1 VPLFRKKPISQPV
14 ARQVTAAAPSVP
26 VTTFRGD
33 PQGPAVKRLLA
44 QGRWQEFHS
53 FLERITDWDRREW
66 YLGCGVSGIA
76 GLPQWLDEWAAARP
90 DSGLPLLVKGVRGA
104 NWAWE
109 ARGSGRA
116 KSVGA
121 DAWPV
126 FYERLVAADQ
136 ALSRAAALD
145 ARDPLPVAHS
155 ITVAMGLQLGQDE
168 ARRRFGEAHRRDR
181 LNGTACAAMVQAT
194 ARKWGGTNEG
204 MLQWARWVSSEA
216 SDGAQVHKWVAYAHI
231 ECWLDAEKGP
241 AQQRYFLRPEVKQEV
256 LASAQRCVL
265 SPSYAMRDLTIRSC
279 ADRNIYAFCFS
290 LMHEYG
296 AALDMMRLIG
306 PYVTPSPWSYQGK
319 AGEKY
324 EFHRQRAFRELSGTP
339 APAWADFLAAAGH
352 SPLAEASQ

>member
-1 VPLFRKKPISQPV
+1 MPLFRKKPSPQPV
-14 ARQVTAAAPSVP
+14 ARQATAPAPSVP

-33 PQGPAVKRLLA
+33 PQASAVKQLLA
-44 QGRWQEFHS
+44 QGRWQEFHD
-53 FLERITDWDRREW
+53 FLEPITNWDRRDW
-66 YLGCGVSGIA
+66 YLDCGVSGIT
-76 GLPQWLDEWAAARP
+76 GLPEWLDEWAAARP
-90 DSGLPLLVKGVRGA
+90 DSNLPLLVKGVRGT

-109 ARGSGRA
+109 ARGGGRA
-116 KSVGA
+116 KTVGA

-136 ALSRAAALD
+136 ALSRAAALA
-145 ARDPLPVAHS
+145 ARDPLPVAYS
-155 ITVAMGLQLGQDE
+155 IAVAMGLQLGQDE
-168 ARRRFGEAHRRDR
+168 ARSRFDEAHRRDPI
-181 LNGTACAAMVQAT
+181 NGAACANMVQAT

-216 SDGAQVHKWVAYAHI
+216 PDGAQQHKWVAYAHI
-231 ECWLDAEKGP
+231 ECWLDAEKGAP
-241 AQQRYFLRPEVKQEV
+241 QQQYFLRPEVKQEV

-265 SPSYAMRDLTIRSC
+265 SPSYAVRDLTIRSC

-290 LMHEYG
+290 LMREYG

-306 PYVTPSPWSYQGK
+306 PYVTAAPWRYQGK

-324 EFHRQRAFRELSGTP
+324 EVHRQRVFKGLYGTP

-352 SPLAEASQ
+352 SPLAEAS